1 MQAMKE
7 RFVIEGLGGEKTLS
21 GTVSIHGAKNAV
33 LPGMAA
39 ALLFKDALTIDNV
52 PGIED
57 VKRLTEL
64 LEGFGA
70 VVVEKPNRSLT
81 IDTTTVTKTKFD
93 RAVAKRLRAS
103 IILSGPLL
111 ARYGEAAFPYPGGC
125 VLGQRAIDLFLQ
137 GFRAMG
143 AEVKEGKD
151 DEDDIFRLSVAGKK
165 LHGADIFFSQISVTA
180 TETMM
185 MAAVLAEGTTTLR
198 NAAMEPEIGS
208 IAEFLNACGAHITGA
223 GTSTITIEGGAV
235 LSTGGR
241 IYHTLPDR
249 IEAGS
254 FLILGA
260 LTARTLTIEGCQPE
274 HLDALINLL
283 QLSGVSI
290 TRGKDFL
297 KIVNNT
303 KPSSE
308 WKGVNVKTH
317 EYPGFATDLQ
327 APMVVFL
334 TQVTGES
341 VVFETIFEARLNY
354 VDDLVKM
361 GANITMWNPNK
372 VSIKGPASLKD
383 RELEG
388 PDIRAGLA
396 YVIAALVAH
405 GTSTIDNTYYIDR
418 GYERLEERLHQL
430 GANIRREKLS

>member
-151 DEDDIFRLSVAGKK
+151 GEDDIFRLSVAGKK

-308 WKGVNVKTH
+308 
-317 EYPGFATDLQ
+317 
-327 APMVVFL
+327 
-334 TQVTGES
+334 
-341 VVFETIFEARLNY
+341 
-354 VDDLVKM
+354 
-361 GANITMWNPNK
+361 
-372 VSIKGPASLKD
+372 
-383 RELEG
+383 
-388 PDIRAGLA
+388 
-396 YVIAALVAH
+396 
-405 GTSTIDNTYYIDR
+405 
-418 GYERLEERLHQL
+418 
-430 GANIRREKLS
+430 